1 LKVDISVVSHGQGCL
16 VEKLL
21 FDLVGYKVH
30 VGKIIVT
37 LNIFEPPVNVPGS
50 LEGQVFF
57 VRNDVPA
64 GFGANHN
71 AAVARMESDLIC
83 ILNPDLRVGT
93 SPFEYLSET
102 LADPSVALVAPR
114 IISPTGVDEDSVRSF
129 ITVQDILRKVWKKV
143 VGKSPEGSCT
153 SHSGDTVSVDW
164 VGGMFM
170 MVKRQAFADIG
181 GFDEK
186 FFLYYEDV
194 DLCARFKKAGWAV
207 KYDPRAEVV
216 HDARRTSHTN
226 LRYLKWHLSSMLR
239 YFIKHGFFRFR

>member
-1 LKVDISVVSHGQGCL
+1 MSVVSHGQGPL
-16 VEKLL
+16 VETLL
-21 FDLVGYKVH
+21 RDLSLH
-30 VGKIIVT
+30 SHHFSKIVVT
-37 LNIFEPPVNVPGS
+37 LNVMEPAVNVPAS
-50 LEGQVFF
+50 LKEQVVV

-102 LADPSVALVAPR
+102 LADPCVALVAPR

-129 ITVQDILRKVWKKV
+129 ITIQDILRKVWKKV
-143 VGKSPEGSCT
+143 VGKSPEGSCA
-153 SHSGDTVSVDW
+153 SHSGDPVSVDW

-170 MVKRQAFADIG
+170 MIKRQAFTEIG
-181 GFDEK
+181 GFDER

-194 DLCARFKKAGWAV
+194 DLCARFNKAGWVV
-207 KYDPRAEVV
+207 KYDPRVEVV